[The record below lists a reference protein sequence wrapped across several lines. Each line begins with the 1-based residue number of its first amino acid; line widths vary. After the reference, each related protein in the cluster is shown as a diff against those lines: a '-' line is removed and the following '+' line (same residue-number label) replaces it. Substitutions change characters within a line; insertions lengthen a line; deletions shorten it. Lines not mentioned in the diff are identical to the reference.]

1 MQHHML
7 LLLIVGTR
15 ASCSINMLLI
25 LIVSTRACK
34 HNMLLILIVGVE
46 EQSEVL
52 KVYDLKKKRLGEFWG
67 SGGWGFFPSLPVAS
81 SWKAVM
87 WS

>member
-7 LLLIVGTR
+7 LLVIVGTS
-15 ASCSINMLLI
+15 ASCSINMF
-25 LIVSTRACK
+25 
-34 HNMLLILIVGVE
+34 LILIVGVE

-67 SGGWGFFPSLPVAS
+67 SGRWGFFPSLPVAS

>member
-1 MQHHML
+1 ML

-15 ASCSINMLLI
+15 PSCSINMLLI

-52 KVYDLKKKRLGEFWG
+52 KVYDLKKKRFGEFWG
-67 SGGWGFFPSLPVAS
+67 SGG
-81 SWKAVM
+81 
-87 WS
+87 